1 VTPRHPPQPR
11 VRPDLIVVEQ
21 TYRGEQS
28 YIVKDPETHKY
39 FRFRPIEALVMQE
52 LDGERTPGEIAVALT
67 EQGLFFTEATVA
79 GFARKLQQLEL
90 LERTVAQ
97 RSVLL
102 LERLR
107 AERHR
112 RVKRTHYNGSLLR
125 MRWSVGDPDKFFD
138 RWTPRLR
145 FFFSKPFLALSVVL
159 FVTYF
164 AIFVTQ
170 WPEMRH
176 AIKGL
181 YTLSQYTLGSFLLL
195 WATFMGIV
203 VVHEMGHGFTCKYFG
218 GQVHE
223 MGAMLI
229 YFQPAFYCNVN
240 DAWTFPDLRAR
251 LWVTAA
257 GSWIQ
262 LVLAA
267 IAGLVWLAATPGTVV
282 SQVALYAVLI
292 GGVTTILANANPLIP
307 LDGYYA
313 LSDYLEV
320 PNLRQRA
327 FGHLGWF
334 VRRRVL
340 RLAVPEPPAT
350 DREKKIFYIYG
361 PLALAYSTSILF
373 FIVAAAFGWVSRT
386 VGALGAIALAFA
398 VWAGLRGTVRKWGRA
413 LVTSIR
419 EHRGAWGTPRRWRT
433 AGGVLLAILVVG
445 LLVPWPI
452 NVGGSFSAAAPLR
465 LAITAP
471 EAGVIAEVYAAEGMH
486 VPVGAPLVRL
496 RNLELDRA
504 AVTLRRLADSLAG
517 RETMARARGG
527 EPTARRFAA
536 ERDEQEAR
544 LGGVLARLRTL
555 TLRAPVNGLVVTPR
569 LAESVGRWIPRGA
582 VAVRLD
588 APDWIEL
595 RVILE
600 RAGATLVRPGQPA
613 ALISYADVG
622 RPVRAEV
629 TSVAAAAAPNGGGAD
644 ILEARVRVTG
654 DAGLRPGV
662 TGEAKVTVRR
672 SNLFGA
678 LWWGIRKRVRSD
690 LLL

>member
-1 VTPRHPPQPR
+1 MSLSPRLR
-11 VRPDLIVVEQ
+11 SDLIIVEQ
-21 TYRGEQS
+21 SYRGEQS
-28 YIVKDPETHKY
+28 YIVKDPESHKY

-52 LDGERTPGEIAVALT
+52 LDGERTPAQIAAALS
-67 EQGLFFTEATVA
+67 EQGFAFTEATVA
-79 GFARKLQQLEL
+79 GFARKLQQMEL
-90 LERTVAQ
+90 LERSVAQ

-112 RVKRTHYNGSLLR
+112 RVKRTHYNGSMLR

-138 RWTPRLR
+138 RWTPRVR
-145 FFFSKPFLALSVVL
+145 FFFSKPFLILSVAL

-164 AIFVTQ
+164 TIFVTK
-170 WPEMRH
+170 WPEMHH
-176 AIKGL
+176 AIRGL
-181 YTLSQYTLGSFLLL
+181 YTLSHYTLGSFLLL
-195 WATFMGIV
+195 WVTFMGIV
-203 VVHEMGHGFTCKYFG
+203 IVHEMGHGFTCKYFG

-240 DAWTFPDLRAR
+240 DAWTFSDLRAR

-267 IAGLVWLAATPGTVV
+267 IAGLVWLAAAPGTVV
-282 SQVALYAVLI
+282 SQMALYAVLI
-292 GGVTTILANANPLIP
+292 GGVTTIMANANPLIP

-313 LSDYLEV
+313 LSDYLEI

-327 FGHLGWF
+327 LAHVSWF
-334 VRRRVL
+334 VRRRIL
-340 RLAVPEPPAT
+340 RLTVPEPPAT
-350 DREKKIFYIYG
+350 DREKRIFYIYG

-373 FIVAAAFGWVSRT
+373 FIVAALFGWVSRT
-386 VGALGAIALAFA
+386 IGALGVLAFA
-398 VWAGLRGTVRKWGRA
+398 FALWGGLRGTVREWGRS
-413 LVTSIR
+413 LITSIR
-419 EHRGAWGTPRRWRT
+419 EHRGQWSAPRRRRI
-433 AGGVLLAILVVG
+433 AGGALLAALLAG
-445 LLVPWPI
+445 FLVPWPI
-452 NVGGSFSAAAPLR
+452 NVAGSFSAVAPLNVSV
-465 LAITAP
+465 TAP
-471 EAGVIAEVYAAEGMH
+471 EAGVVAEVYAAEGAL
-486 VPVGAPLVRL
+486 VTAGAPLVRL
-496 RNLELDRA
+496 RSLALDRE

-517 RETMARARGG
+517 REAIARARGN
-527 EPTARRFAA
+527 EASARHFAA
-536 ERDEQEAR
+536 ERDEQTAK

-555 TLRAPVNGLVVTPR
+555 MLRAPVTGVVVTPR

-588 APDWIEL
+588 APDGIEL
-595 RVILE
+595 RVMLE
-600 RAGATLVRPGQPA
+600 RAGATLVRPGQPT

-629 TSVAAAAAPNGGGAD
+629 ASVSSAASNGGGTDA
-644 ILEARVRVTG
+644 LEARVRVTG
-654 DAGLRPGV
+654 DALLRPGV

>member
-1 VTPRHPPQPR
+1 MTLSQPR
-11 VRPDLIVVEQ
+11 LRPDLIIVEQ

-28 YIVKDPETHKY
+28 YIVKDPEAHKY
-39 FRFRPIEALVMQE
+39 FRFRPVEALVMQE
-52 LDGERTPGEIAVALT
+52 LDGERTPAQIAAALT
-67 EQGLFFTEATVA
+67 EQGFPFTEATLA
-79 GFARKLQQLEL
+79 GFTRTLQQMEL
-90 LERTVAQ
+90 LERSVAQ

-125 MRWSVGDPDKFFD
+125 MRWSVGDPDRFFD

-145 FFFSKPFLALSVVL
+145 FFFSKPFLVVSVAL

-164 AIFVTQ
+164 AIFVTK
-170 WPEMRH
+170 WPEMHH
-176 AIKGL
+176 AIRGL
-181 YTLSQYTLGSFLLL
+181 YTLSHYTLGSFLLL

-327 FGHLGWF
+327 LGHVGWF

-340 RLAVPEPPAT
+340 RLAVPEPLAT

-386 VGALGAIALAFA
+386 IGALGALAFAFA
-398 VWAGLRGTVRKWGRA
+398 VWAGLRGTVREWGRA
-413 LVTSIR
+413 LITSIR
-419 EHRGAWGTPRRWRT
+419 EHRGVWGAPPPRRWRM
-433 AGGVLLAILVVG
+433 AGGVLVAVLLAGFLI
-445 LLVPWPI
+445 PWPI
-452 NVGGSFSAAAPLR
+452 NVGGRFSTAAPLKF
-465 LAITAP
+465 AITAP
-471 EAGVIAEVYAAEGMH
+471 EAGVVAEVYAMEGTQ
-486 VPVGAPLVRL
+486 VRAGAPLVRL
-496 RNLELDRA
+496 RNLELDRE

-517 RETMARARGG
+517 REVIARVRDD
-527 EPTARRFAA
+527 ETLARRFAA
-536 ERDEQEAR
+536 ERDEQEAK
-544 LGGVLARLRTL
+544 LGGVTARLQAL
-555 TLRAPVNGLVVTPR
+555 TLRAPIAGVVVTPR
-569 LAESVGRWIPRGA
+569 LGESVGRWIPRGS

-588 APDWIEL
+588 APDSVEL
-595 RVILE
+595 RIVLE
-600 RAGATLVRPGQPA
+600 RAGATLVRPGQGA
-613 ALISYADVG
+613 TLISYADPG
-622 RPVRAEV
+622 QPVRALV
-629 TSVAAAAAPNGGGAD
+629 ASVSTAAAD
-644 ILEARVRVTG
+644 VVEARVRVARAVG
-654 DAGLRPGV
+654 ASGLRPGV

-678 LWWGIRKRVRSD
+678 MWWGLRKRVRSD

>member
-1 VTPRHPPQPR
+1 MTNSPRL
-11 VRPDLIVVEQ
+11 RPDLIIVEQ
-21 TYRGEQS
+21 SYRGEQS
-28 YIVKDPETHKY
+28 YIVKDPASHKY

-52 LDGERTPGEIAVALT
+52 LDGEHTPAQIAAALV
-67 EQGLFFTEATVA
+67 EQGFAFTEATVA
-79 GFARKLQQLEL
+79 GFARTLQQMEL
-90 LERTVAQ
+90 LERSLTQ
-97 RSVLL
+97 RSVLQ

-145 FFFSKPFLALSVVL
+145 FFFSKPFLVLSVAL
-159 FVTYF
+159 FLTYF
-164 AIFVTQ
+164 TIFVTQ
-170 WPEMRH
+170 WPEMHH
-176 AIKGL
+176 AIRGL
-181 YTLSQYTLGSFLLL
+181 YTLSHYTLGSFLLL
-195 WATFMGIV
+195 WVTFMGIV

-218 GQVHE
+218 GQVNE

-267 IAGLVWLAATPGTVV
+267 IAGLVWLAAAPGTVI
-282 SQVALYAVLI
+282 SQMALNAVLI

-327 FGHLGWF
+327 LAHVGWF
-334 VRRRVL
+334 VRRHML
-340 RLAVPEPPAT
+340 RLTVPEPPAT
-350 DREKKIFYIYG
+350 DREKRIFSIYG

-386 VGALGAIALAFA
+386 IGALGVLAFA
-398 VWAGLRGTVRKWGRA
+398 FALWGGLRGTLREWARA
-413 LVTSIR
+413 LITSIR
-419 EHRGAWGTPRRWRT
+419 EHRGAWGKSRRWRM
-433 AGGVLLAILVVG
+433 GGAAVVVVLLAG

-452 NVGGSFSAAAPLR
+452 NVGGNFAAVTPLK

-471 EAGVIAEVYAAEGMH
+471 EAGVVAEVYATEG
-486 VPVGAPLVRL
+486 VRVVAGAPLLRL
-496 RNLELDRA
+496 RSLELDRE

-517 RETMARARGG
+517 LEAIARVRGG
-527 EPTARRFAA
+527 ESSARHFAA
-536 ERDEQEAR
+536 ERDQQQAK
-544 LGGVLARLRTL
+544 LSGVLARLRTL
-555 TLRAPVNGLVVTPR
+555 TLRAPVAGVVVTPR
-569 LAESVGRWIPRGA
+569 LGESVGRWIPRGA

-588 APDWIEL
+588 DPDGVEL

-600 RAGATLVRPGQPA
+600 RAGATLVRPGQRA

-629 TSVAAAAAPNGGGAD
+629 ASVSSAAATGGGTDA
-644 ILEARVRVTG
+644 LEARVRVTA
-654 DAGLRPGV
+654 DALLRSGV

>member
-1 VTPRHPPQPR
+1 MTLSPRL
-11 VRPDLIVVEQ
+11 RPDLIIVEQ
-21 TYRGEQS
+21 SYRGEQS
-28 YIVKDPETHKY
+28 YIVKDPESHRY

-52 LDGERTPGEIAVALT
+52 LDGERTPAQIAAALS
-67 EQGLFFTEATVA
+67 EQGFAFTEATVA
-79 GFARKLQQLEL
+79 GFARKLQQMEL
-90 LERTVAQ
+90 LERSVAQ

-138 RWTPRLR
+138 RWTPRVR
-145 FFFSKPFLALSVVL
+145 FFFSKPFLILSVAL

-164 AIFVTQ
+164 TIFVTK
-170 WPEMRH
+170 WPEMHH
-176 AIKGL
+176 AIRGL
-181 YTLSQYTLGSFLLL
+181 YTLSHYTLGSFLLL
-195 WATFMGIV
+195 WVTFMGIV
-203 VVHEMGHGFTCKYFG
+203 IVHEMGHGFTCKYFG

-240 DAWTFPDLRAR
+240 DAWTFSDLRAR

-267 IAGLVWLAATPGTVV
+267 IAGLVWLAAAPGTAV
-282 SQVALYAVLI
+282 SQMALYAVLI
-292 GGVTTILANANPLIP
+292 GGVTTIMANANPLIP

-327 FGHLGWF
+327 LAHVSWF
-334 VRRRVL
+334 VRRHVL
-340 RLAVPEPPAT
+340 RLTVPEPIAT
-350 DREKKIFYIYG
+350 DRERKIFYIYG
-361 PLALAYSTSILF
+361 PLAFAYSTSILF
-373 FIVAAAFGWVSRT
+373 FIVAALFGWVSRT
-386 VGALGAIALAFA
+386 IGALGVLAFA
-398 VWAGLRGTVRKWGRA
+398 FALWGGLRGSVREWGRS
-413 LVTSIR
+413 LITSIR
-419 EHRGAWGTPRRWRT
+419 EHRGKWSVPRRRRM
-433 AGGVLLAILVVG
+433 AGGTLLVVLIAG

-452 NVGGSFSAAAPLR
+452 NVGGSFSAVAPNV
-465 LAITAP
+465 AVTAP
-471 EAGVIAEVYAAEGMH
+471 EAGVVAEVYAAEGAR
-486 VPVGAPLVRL
+486 VTAGAPLVRL
-496 RNLELDRA
+496 RSLGLDRE

-517 RETMARARGG
+517 REAIARARGN
-527 EPTARRFAA
+527 EASARHFAA
-536 ERDEQEAR
+536 ERDEQAAK
-544 LGGVLARLRTL
+544 LGGILARLRTL
-555 TLRAPVNGLVVTPR
+555 TLRAPVTGVVVTPR
-569 LAESVGRWIPRGA
+569 LAESVGRWLPRGA

-595 RVILE
+595 RVMLE

-629 TSVAAAAAPNGGGAD
+629 ASVSAAGVP
-644 ILEARVRVTG
+644 EARVRVTG
-654 DAGLRPGV
+654 EAGLRPGV

>member
-1 VTPRHPPQPR
+1 VTLSPRL
-11 VRPDLIVVEQ
+11 RPDLIIVEQ
-21 TYRGEQS
+21 SYRGEQS
-28 YIVKDPETHKY
+28 YIVKDPESHKY

-52 LDGERTPGEIAVALT
+52 LDGERTPAQIAAALT
-67 EQGLFFTEATVA
+67 EQGFAFTETTVA
-79 GFARKLQQLEL
+79 GFARKLQQMEL
-90 LERTVAQ
+90 LERSVAQ

-112 RVKRTHYNGSLLR
+112 RVKRTHYNGSMLR
-125 MRWSVGDPDKFFD
+125 MRWSVGDPDRFFD

-145 FFFSKPFLALSVVL
+145 FFFSKPFLILSVAL

-164 AIFVTQ
+164 TIFVTK
-170 WPEMRH
+170 WPEMHH
-176 AIKGL
+176 AIRGL
-181 YTLSQYTLGSFLLL
+181 YTLSHYTLGSFLLL
-195 WATFMGIV
+195 WVTFMGIV
-203 VVHEMGHGFTCKYFG
+203 IVHEMGHGFTCKYFG

-240 DAWTFPDLRAR
+240 DAWTFTDLRAR

-262 LVLAA
+262 LVLAG
-267 IAGLVWLAATPGTVV
+267 IAGLVWLAAAPGTVV
-282 SQVALYAVLI
+282 SQMALYAVLI
-292 GGVTTILANANPLIP
+292 GGVTTVLANANPLIP

-327 FGHLGWF
+327 LAHVGWF
-334 VRRRVL
+334 VRRHVL
-340 RLAVPEPPAT
+340 RLTVPEPTAT

-373 FIVAAAFGWVSRT
+373 FIVAAVFGWVSRT
-386 VGALGAIALAFA
+386 IGALGALAFA
-398 VWAGLRGTVRKWGRA
+398 FALWGGLRGTVREWGRA

-419 EHRGAWGTPRRWRT
+419 EHRGRWRAPRRWRM
-433 AGGVLLAILVVG
+433 AGGVLLAALLAG
-445 LLVPWPI
+445 FLVPWPI
-452 NVGGSFSAAAPLR
+452 TVGGRFSAVSPLNV
-465 LAITAP
+465 AITAP
-471 EAGVIAEVYAAEGMH
+471 EAGVVAEVYAAEGAR
-486 VPVGAPLVRL
+486 VTAGAPLVRL
-496 RNLELDRA
+496 RSLTLDRD

-517 RETMARARGG
+517 REAIARARGS
-527 EPTARRFAA
+527 EASARHFAA
-536 ERDEQEAR
+536 ERDEQAAK

-555 TLRAPVNGLVVTPR
+555 TLRAPVTGVVVTPR
-569 LAESVGRWIPRGA
+569 LAESVGRWMPRGA

-600 RAGATLVRPGQPA
+600 PAGATLVRPGQPA

-622 RPVRAEV
+622 RPMRAEV
-629 TSVAAAAAPNGGGAD
+629 ASVSAAGV
-644 ILEARVRVTG
+644 LEARVRVTG
-654 DAGLRPGV
+654 DAVLRAGV

-672 SNLFGA
+672 SSLFGA